1 MGTEKRARQKANR
14 QARLQAAVVAQQR
27 AKKKRQYLRI
37 GIIAVVVV
45 AVLAGFALWP
55 RGSDDEAA
63 SSGFAYGTGPCPP
76 DPVTTPTKT
85 FNAAPMLC
93 IDPSKSYVAVFD
105 TTAGTI
111 RAQLDTSRTP
121 GTTNNFVTL
130 SRFLYYDASQ
140 FFRTNTGI
148 GIIQGGG
155 SSQADSPGYTIPD
168 EGGRFTHTPGDL
180 IMARGSQPN
189 SAGSQFFFAVNQNTA
204 SLDAAGTYVTFGKVT
219 EGQDVL
225 DKVLATNKSTN
236 PAQPDEG
243 KPDPPVTVTSIR
255 IEET

>member
-1 MGTEKRARQKANR
+1 MA
-14 QARLQAAVVAQQR
+14 AQQR

-37 GIIAVVVV
+37 GVIALIVV

-55 RGSDDEAA
+55 KGSDDNAA
-63 SSGFAYGTGPCPP
+63 GSGFAYGTGPCPP

-85 FNAAPMLC
+85 FTAAPMQC
-93 IDPSKSYVAVFD
+93 IDPSKSYVAILD

-111 RAQLDTSRTP
+111 RAQLDTAKTP

-130 SRFLYYDASQ
+130 ARYLYYDNTQ

-155 SSQADSPGYTIPD
+155 TSNVDSPGYTIPD
-168 EGGRFTHTPGDL
+168 EGSGFTYSPGDL
-180 IMARGSQPN
+180 VMARSSQPN
-189 SAGSQFFFAVNQNTA
+189 SAGAQFFFAVNENTA
-204 SLDAAGTYVTFGKVT
+204 ALDAQGTYVTFGKVT

-225 DKVLATNKSTN
+225 DKVLASNKATD

-243 KPDPPVTVTSIR
+243 KPDPPVNVTSIR
-255 IEET
+255 IEES

>member
-55 RGSDDEAA
+55 RGSDDAA
-63 SSGFAYGTGPCPP
+63 SSSFAYGTGPCPP

-85 FNAAPMLC
+85 FSAAPMRC
-93 IDPSKSYVAVFD
+93 IDPAKSYVAIFD

-111 RAQLDTSRTP
+111 RAQLDTSTTP

-130 SRFLYYDASQ
+130 ARFLYYDATQ

-155 SSQADSPGYTIPD
+155 TSNVDSPGYTIPD
-168 EGGRFTHTPGDL
+168 EGGKFTYTPGDL
-180 IMARGSQPN
+180 VMARGSQPN
-189 SAGSQFFFAVNQNTA
+189 SAGAQFFFAVNENTA
-204 SLDAAGTYVTFGKVT
+204 SLDAQGTYVTFGKVT

-225 DKVLATNKSTN
+225 DKVLATNKATN

-255 IEET
+255 IEQS

>member
-14 QARLQAAVVAQQR
+14 QARLQAAVAAQQR

-37 GIIAVVVV
+37 AIIGLVVV

-55 RGSDDEAA
+55 RGSDDNAA
-63 SSGFAYGTGPCPP
+63 SGFAYGTGPCPT
-76 DPVTTPTKT
+76 DPVSAPTKT
-85 FNAAPMLC
+85 FSSAPMRC
-93 IDPSKSYVAVFD
+93 IDPAKSYVAILD

-130 SRFLYYDASQ
+130 ARYLYYDNTQ
-140 FFRTNTGI
+140 FFRTNSGI

-155 SSQADSPGYTIPD
+155 TSSADSPGYTIPD
-168 EGGRFTHTPGDL
+168 EGGKFTYTPGDL
-180 IMARGSQPN
+180 VMARSSQPN
-189 SAGSQFFFAVNQNTA
+189 SAGSQFFFTVNQNSA
-204 SLDAAGTYVTFGKVT
+204 SLGNEGTYVTFGKVT

-225 DKVLATNKSTN
+225 DKVLATNKPTN
-236 PAQPDEG
+236 PSQPDEG
-243 KPDPPVTVTSIR
+243 KPDPPVTVTSVR
-255 IEET
+255 IEES